1 MKVTYLYQYFGTPS
15 GSWSTRVYELTRRW
29 VKKGVEVTVITA
41 PYDKSDIKPKGF
53 IHSTH
58 IKGVKVIVIN
68 SGDSNQ
74 YPFLKRVYKALIFS
88 LVSTYFTLKIKSDI
102 NIASSGP
109 ITIAI
114 PALFAK
120 FFKKT
125 PFVFEVRDLWP
136 DGAIELGLISNK
148 LLKIIG
154 LSFEKACYSKSA
166 FVVPCSDGMDKE
178 IKRKLPKT
186 DTLVI
191 PNASDIKLFN
201 KNNLENF
208 KFPNWY
214 NPRDK
219 VFIYAGSLG
228 LMDSCIE
235 IIHGFHQL
243 KQKKNV
249 KIVFIGEGSER
260 NELENLVDKYGYKN
274 QIYFT
279 GLIPKNEVVE
289 WYKISS
295 ASFVLFKDYKVLGTS
310 SPNKMFDS
318 FAAGVPVIQNTGGWI
333 FDLVKEHKCG
343 INVIPNSAVSMS
355 NAISKI
361 IDDDEFVKL
370 ASFNSYNLA
379 KNKFNRSD
387 LAKKYLNKIISS
399 LK

>member
-1 MKVTYLYQYFGTPS
+1 MKITYLYQYFGTPK

-29 VKKGVEVTVITA
+29 VKNGVEVTVITA
-41 PYDKSDIKPKGF
+41 PYDKSDVKSMGF
-53 IHSTH
+53 IHSTFV
-58 IKGVKVIVIN
+58 KGVKVIVIN

-74 YPFLKRVYKALIFS
+74 FSFLKRVYKALIFS
-88 LVSTYFTLKIKSDI
+88 LVSIYFTLKIKSDVKF
-102 NIASSGP
+102 ASSGP
-109 ITIAI
+109 LTIAI
-114 PALFAK
+114 PAFFAK
-120 FFKKT
+120 FFKKI

-148 LLKIIG
+148 VLKMIG
-154 LSFEKACYSKSA
+154 LYFEKACYSNSA

-191 PNASDIKLFN
+191 PNASDLELFN
-201 KNNLENF
+201 KNRINDF
-208 KFPNWY
+208 KFPSWY
-214 NPRDK
+214 DPSDK
-219 VFIYAGSLG
+219 VLIYAGSLG

-260 NELENLVDKYGYKN
+260 NELENLVEKYGYKN

-289 WYKISS
+289 WYKISR
-295 ASFVLFKDYKVLGTS
+295 ASFVLFKDYQVLGTS

-318 FAAGVPVIQNTGGWI
+318 FAAGVPIIQNTGGWI
-333 FDLVKEHKCG
+333 FDLVKDYKCG
-343 INVIPNSAVSMS
+343 INVIPNCPESMAD
-355 NAISKI
+355 AIRKI
-361 IDDDEFVKL
+361 IDDDEFFKK
-370 ASFNSYNLA
+370 ASSNSYNLA
-379 KNKFNRSD
+379 KNKFNRSA
-387 LAKKYLNKIISS
+387 LAKNT
-399 LK
+399 

>member
-41 PYDKSDIKPKGF
+41 PYDKSDIKSKGF
-53 IHSTH
+53 IHSTR

-88 LVSTYFTLKIKSDI
+88 LFSIYFTLKIKSDI

-154 LSFEKACYSKSA
+154 LSFEKACYRKSA

-201 KNNLENF
+201 KHTL
-208 KFPNWY
+208 
-214 NPRDK
+214 
-219 VFIYAGSLG
+219 S
-228 LMDSCIE
+228 
-235 IIHGFHQL
+235 
-243 KQKKNV
+243 
-249 KIVFIGEGSER
+249 
-260 NELENLVDKYGYKN
+260 YKN
-274 QIYFT
+274 
-279 GLIPKNEVVE
+279 
-289 WYKISS
+289 
-295 ASFVLFKDYKVLGTS
+295 D
-310 SPNKMFDS
+310 
-318 FAAGVPVIQNTGGWI
+318 
-333 FDLVKEHKCG
+333 
-343 INVIPNSAVSMS
+343 
-355 NAISKI
+355 
-361 IDDDEFVKL
+361 
-370 ASFNSYNLA
+370 
-379 KNKFNRSD
+379 KF
-387 LAKKYLNKIISS
+387 I
-399 LK
+399 